1 MVDPEDFIAA
11 LTRAGRT
18 ANWVVEDPGDPG
30 HIAVPLAGDCGA
42 LRINQLESSD
52 EVLAIWQMVFVFPA
66 VATSEHVFD
75 LARAALNTV
84 NTALL
89 LGKVIAA
96 EDEEMVYFSCNHITH
111 GAAGLDATAP
121 FVVDLI
127 CDLLEVLSPPL
138 CALLET
144 DATPE
149 DSDVESLLTQLGDAE
164 AALTDLL
171 AGFDMR

>member
-1 MVDPEDFIAA
+1 MAEPEDFIAA
-11 LTRAGRT
+11 LKRAGR
-18 ANWVVEDPGDPG
+18 AAEWVVEDPGDPG
-30 HIAVPLAGDCGA
+30 HIAVPLSDDCGM

-52 EVLAIWQMVFVFPA
+52 EVMAIWQLVFIFPA

-84 NTALL
+84 NNALF

-96 EDEEMVYFSCNHITH
+96 EDEEMLYFSYNHVTH

-138 CALLET
+138 CTLLEADT
-144 DATPE
+144 TP
-149 DSDVESLLTQLGDAE
+149 DESEADGILTQLSDAE
-164 AALTDLL
+164 AALEELL
-171 AGFDMR
+171 AGFGAR